1 MLPRD
6 VDGGGIFAPCSVHFI
21 DVIANVALQERIRRL
36 QPRAVLAAM
45 RTLIEWGAG
54 GGGEQ
59 RGFKGTVRLFRWEQ
73 QSPTSCSSAGDARRR
88 QWSSGARQSW

>member
-1 MLPRD
+1 

-45 RTLIEWGAG
+45 RTLIEWGADG
-54 GGGEQ
+54 GGSKGGLRGPYGCFGGNNSRQ
-59 RGFKGTVRLFRWEQ
+59 RPAVRRE
-73 QSPTSCSSAGDARRR
+73 TRADD
-88 QWSSGARQSW
+88 SGPQGHGSLGNIG